1 MNHLQN
7 KTRKANGLRQ
17 FSNLDVNIAVARDH
31 TLIELPGSRPGAA
44 ANEHQVNLPLNLRT
58 ISKEF
63 APIRFMQD

>member
-31 TLIELPGSRPGAA
+31 TLIDLPGPRLGTAA
-44 ANEHQVNLPLNLRT
+44 GENHVNLPFNLRT

>member
-31 TLIELPGSRPGAA
+31 TLIDLRGPRPGMAG
-44 ANEHQVNLPLNLRT
+44 NENPVNLLLN
-58 ISKEF
+58 
-63 APIRFMQD
+63 